1 MIIFFVKRQ
10 LQYENGVFPLGNQ
23 AINIK
28 IVACHTL
35 IINSLL
41 EQKLKYKFFR
51 PYFENKD
58 LKPLTSMRSDV
69 LFEVARLLEAP
80 LTEATLVGPVHT
92 ACLPQVLVKQVV
104 SRGLLYET

>member
-1 MIIFFVKRQ
+1 M
-10 LQYENGVFPLGNQ
+10 
-23 AINIK
+23 K
-28 IVACHTL
+28 IVVCHIQ

-41 EQKLKYKFFR
+41 EQKLKYNFFR

-58 LKPLTSMRSDV
+58 FKPLTSMRSDV
-69 LFEVARLLEAP
+69 LFEVAGLLEAP

-104 SRGLLYET
+104 SRGLLYQTYRTTKFTNITHKI